1 MAQTL
6 AQGVAD
12 HGRHIE
18 ILRYTIITVGAASMW
33 IDSNSCLGGWQ
44 ELASEAE
51 IFLSMDHPHVV
62 RLFDVYEDLL

>member
-18 ILRYTIITVGAASMW
+18 ILSYTIITVGAASMC
-33 IDSNSCLGGWQ
+33 IDSKGGWQ